1 MNITST
7 ILIVDDDL
15 ANLKTLEGL
24 LRLPS
29 YQIVSATSG
38 LAALQKA
45 RAIVPDLILLDV
57 MMPEIDGYEVCRRLR
72 ADDMLADVPIIM
84 VTALNDR
91 ESRLRGIEA
100 GADDFVTKPI
110 DRMELRTRVR
120 TITRLNR
127 YRRLLTER
135 TQRQQA
141 EDETRRRNRELT
153 LLNQVIATSALTLD
167 VDEALHTACQALA
180 YAFELPQAT
189 ALIIDADRA
198 WCHVAAEF
206 PNLTRHSAE
215 LDLRRPQPL
224 LSWLGALGQR
234 IPVAQMPTLAHAL
247 AHKLPLVIDNAP
259 DDVRL
264 APLGRHLREHG
275 VRLLVSVPILV
286 RDTVAGTIELSAA
299 EARAFSNQDIALAQS
314 IATAAGQALEMAD
327 LHQRLRRQ
335 TANLEA
341 TVAQRTLELQI
352 ERDRTR
358 SILEALGEAVVV
370 ASPSGAIEYVNPATT
385 ALTGYAAED
394 VLGKSWRLWQSD
406 RHSQQV
412 YRAIQSAVG
421 AGQVWRGEIANRRK
435 DGTIYPVA
443 LTAAP
448 LFDPQGHGGVVGM
461 VLVQRDITTLK
472 EAERLKDQ
480 FVSNVSHELRTP
492 LSVITLVSGNLD
504 TLYDRLDDAKRR
516 AMTRDIRQQT
526 RVLNDLITGVL
537 EISRI
542 DSGSLPTEH
551 QRVDLARLA
560 YEELEKQLALAQKK
574 DLQLAVTGA
583 EQLIVQGNDGQ
594 LRQVIRNLINNA
606 IKYTR
611 AGGQITCRCERI
623 QAPAPDLPPERWPAA
638 ANLPAGGWAA
648 LCIADTGSGIGEDDL
663 PRIFERFFRVKSQGN
678 IPGTGLGLS
687 IARELVELHQG
698 QLAVTSVLGAGSSF
712 VVYLPIVEEVPHA
725 DNSRR

>member
-1 MNITST
+1 MNSTST

-24 LRLPS
+24 LRQPS
-29 YQIVSATSG
+29 YQIISATSG
-38 LAALQKA
+38 LAAIAKA
-45 RAIVPDLILLDV
+45 RTVTPDLILLDV

-72 ADDMLADVPIIM
+72 DDDLLAEVPIIM

-110 DRMELRTRVR
+110 DRIELRTRVR

-153 LLNQVIATSALTLD
+153 LLNQVIATAALTLD
-167 VDEALHTACQALA
+167 VEEALLAACQALA
-180 YAFELPQAT
+180 YAFEIPQAT
-189 ALIIDADRA
+189 ALLIDADRT

-206 PNLTRHSAE
+206 PNLARLDAE
-215 LDLRRPQPL
+215 ITLRRPRAL
-224 LSWLGALGQR
+224 ASWISALGPR
-234 IPVAQMPTLAHAL
+234 IAVADFPTLAHAL
-247 AHKLPLVIDNAP
+247 THKLPQVIDDAQHDP
-259 DDVRL
+259 RL
-264 APLGRHLREHG
+264 ARLSAQLREHG
-275 VRLLVSVPILV
+275 VCMLVSVPILV
-286 RDTVAGTIELSAA
+286 RDTVAGTIELGAS
-299 EARAFSNQDIALAQS
+299 ETRRFSDQDIALAQS

-327 LHQRLRRQ
+327 LHQQLRRQ
-335 TANLEA
+335 TTNLEA
-341 TVAQRTLELQI
+341 TVAQRTLELQS

-358 SILEALGEAVVV
+358 AILEALGEAVVV
-370 ASPSGAIEYVNPATT
+370 ASPSGVIDYVNPATA
-385 ALTGYAAED
+385 ALTGYSADE
-394 VLGKSWRLWQSD
+394 VLGKSWWIWQSD
-406 RHSQQV
+406 RQPSQIH
-412 YRAIQSAVG
+412 RTIQSAVG
-421 AGQVWRGEIANRRK
+421 AGNVWRGEITNRRK
-435 DGTIYPVA
+435 DGAIYPVA

-448 LFDPQGHGGVVGM
+448 LFDPQGHGRVIGM
-461 VLVQRDITTLK
+461 VLVQRDISTLK

-492 LSVITLVSGNLD
+492 LSVITLLSGNLD
-504 TLYDRLDDAKRR
+504 TLYERLDDAKRR

-542 DSGSLPTEH
+542 DSGSLPTET
-551 QRVDLARLA
+551 QRVDLARIA
-560 YEELEKQLALAQKK
+560 HEELEKQLPLAQKREQV
-574 DLQLAVTGA
+574 LGVAGA
-583 EQLIVQGNDGQ
+583 EHLLVQGNDGQ

-611 AGGQITCRCERI
+611 AGGQITCQCERI
-623 QAPAPDLPPERWPAA
+623 QAPADLPAGQWPGGAD
-638 ANLPAGGWAA
+638 LPAGGWAGVR
-648 LCIADTGSGIGEDDL
+648 ITDTGSGIGEDDL

-687 IARELVELHQG
+687 IARELIELHQG
-698 QLAVTSVLGAGSSF
+698 KIAVASTPGIGSSF
-712 VVYLPIVEEVPHA
+712 AVYLPIVEEVPLA
-725 DNSRR
+725 NNSDR